1 LETRNSLCLQVR
13 GHCPITDDLAVWLN
27 NGWRH
32 SNTALLCNVRSV
44 VSCIVTGGNQF
55 SDPITGSSII
65 NLSLVW
71 RREKVKYR
79 HLETSLFTVWHSV
92 FQSNTRRKMKED
104 RFND

>member
-1 LETRNSLCLQVR
+1 LFTSE
-13 GHCPITDDLAVWLN
+13 GHCPITDGLAVWLN

-79 HLETSLFTVWHSV
+79 HLETSVFTVWHSV